1 MQLYLEKCN
10 TYEYA
15 AVEKHIS
22 TILSVRFPGISD
34 FSGKR
39 VFIKVNGLTKAT
51 AEQAM
56 TTHPTLVAAA
66 AEWFI
71 KRGAEVRI
79 GDNPAGV
86 HDEAWLRAVYRAA
99 GYEDAAQKTG
109 AELTFDRSTV
119 QRSCDG
125 ECCKAFRVCNMA
137 VDCDILINIAKLKTH
152 EYTRYTGCVK
162 NLYGTLPAAQRSAL
176 HAQFKEVNDF
186 SNMLVDL
193 YQCIAPTLSILDAVV
208 GMEGSGPSAGEPR
221 EIGAIIASENAH
233 DVDYVGAKLI
243 GMLPGE
249 VKTLENAIRRG
260 LVTVGQDT
268 ALSEKIAQM
277 AVKNFKMPA
286 NSANSLSNRLPK
298 PVYRF
303 LSKHMKKYP
312 KFNKEK
318 CVSCGICVKNCPQ
331 GALRLEG
338 KPVFDQSKCIC
349 CYCCQEMCPNKAID
363 LKDTVVTRMLTT
375 AKRLYRKIR

>member
-66 AEWFI
+66 AKWFI
-71 KRGAEVRI
+71 LRGAEVRI
-79 GDNPAGV
+79 GDNPAGI

-99 GYEDAAQKTG
+99 GYEEAAQKTG
-109 AELTFDRSTV
+109 AELTFDREIIE
-119 QRSCDG
+119 RSCDG
-125 ECCKAFRVCNMA
+125 ECCQTFRVCNMA
-137 VDCDILINIAKLKTH
+137 LDRDIFINIAKLKTH

-162 NLYGTLPAAQRSAL
+162 NLYGTLPAEQRSAL

-193 YQCIAPTLSILDAVV
+193 YQCIAPDLSILDAVM

-221 EIGAIIASENAH
+221 EIGVLIASDNAH
-233 DVDYVGAKLI
+233 DVDYVGARLI
-243 GMLPGE
+243 GMRPEE

-260 LVTVGQDT
+260 LVTMQEDA
-268 ALSEKIAQM
+268 ALAEKIAQLS
-277 AVKNFKMPA
+277 VKNFKMPA

-303 LSKHMKKYP
+303 LSRHMKKYP
-312 KFNKEK
+312 QFDKKK

-331 GALRLEG
+331 GALRLDG

-349 CYCCQEMCPNKAID
+349 CYCCQEMCPKKAID
-363 LKDTVVTRMLTT
+363 LKDTFVTRALTT
-375 AKRLYRKIR
+375 AKRIYRKIR